1 MKTPVLLSTIA
12 LIALTGCATPYVLKL
27 TNGSEITTPAR
38 PRLKDGVYYFK
49 DANGQE
55 HSVLAARVREVAPAS
70 MAKAEDKSQ
79 PVKMKSDKK
88 RKWYLL
94 WLG

>member
-1 MKTPVLLSTIA
+1 VKTPFLLSLTAVI
-12 LIALTGCATPYVLKL
+12 LLTGCATSYVLKL
-27 TNGSEITTPAR
+27 TNGSQITTPAK
-38 PRLKDGVYYFK
+38 PQLKDGVYYFK
-49 DANGQE
+49 DAKGQE
-55 HSVLAARVREVAPAS
+55 QSVLAARVREVAPAS
-70 MAKAEDKSQ
+70 LAEAENKSQ